1 MKYEVY
7 MSKRNELFDKAQN
20 LIDESK
26 VDEANAVMEEIT
38 ALDNQYDKE
47 AKVEADMRALA
58 DQQRKVNVQNLS
70 APTVNGPVV
79 DQTAKEVKAEDAYMT
94 DAYKEAWAKVMMNKP
109 LTTDEAKM
117 FRMVNAAGSA
127 EADAFTHTT
136 ENTPILIPQ
145 TVANGI
151 WKEIEERFPYY
162 ADVAKIAVKGKYTMI
177 KAKESSEAKWYVES
191 VKTEDGKE
199 LFDRYDLNGCE
210 LARAITVSWKLKEM
224 AISEFVAYII
234 SSMAEQMGKAL
245 AYGVMHG
252 AGIVEGSTPEPLGV
266 ITALGKENSTPQIVT
281 YAAATGVTYAD
292 LIKTRAKVKSGYKP
306 AVYVNSDT
314 MWNVLAAMTDE
325 NGRPLL
331 MADASSSGGVFR
343 VLGCVVKEDDSLGD
357 GEILFSDAKQYLI
370 NLQKQISI
378 TTEEHN
384 KERTTDYCG
393 YAIAD
398 GAPIT
403 TKAHALLRKN
413 S

>member
-7 MSKRNELFDKAQN
+7 MSKRNELLDKAQN

-26 VDEANAVMEEIT
+26 VEDANTVMAEVT
-38 ALDNQYDKE
+38 ALDEQFDAE
-47 AKVEADMRALA
+47 AKAEADMKALA
-58 DQQRKVNVQNLS
+58 GQQRKVNMQNINT
-70 APTVNGPVV
+70 AQVNGPVV
-79 DQTAKEVKAEDAYMT
+79 DQTNKEVKAEDAFKT

-109 LTTDEAKM
+109 LTTDEAKT
-117 FRMVNAAGSA
+117 FQMVNAAGSA
-127 EADAFTHTT
+127 DAPAYTHTT
-136 ENTPILIPQ
+136 ENTPILIPE

-191 VKTEDGKE
+191 VKTEDGRE

-224 AISEFVAYII
+224 AISDFISYII

-245 AYGVMHG
+245 AYGCMHG

-266 ITALGKENSTPQIVT
+266 ITALDKESQKPQIVE
-281 YAAATGVTYAD
+281 YTGEVTYAD
-292 LIKTRAKVKSGYKP
+292 LIQTRAKVKSGYKP

-331 MADASSSGGVFR
+331 MADASASGGVFR
-343 VLGCVVKEDDSLGD
+343 VLGCVVKEDDSMDD
-357 GEILFSDAKQYLI
+357 GEILFSDAKQYLV
-370 NLQKQISI
+370 NLQKQITI

-398 GAPIT
+398 GAPVT
-403 TKAHALLRKN
+403 NKAHALLRKN